1 MIVIISSILMLM
13 AMMSKLCLAEV
24 QQKKKKKHQLTHK
37 SSLSPSIC
45 LYDLELINC
54 PDSLF
59 NSFDLF

>member
-24 QQKKKKKHQLTHK
+24 QQKKKKHQLTHK

>member
-24 QQKKKKKHQLTHK
+24 QQKKKHQLTHK

-45 LYDLELINC
+45 LYDLELIN
-54 PDSLF
+54 
-59 NSFDLF
+59 SFDLF